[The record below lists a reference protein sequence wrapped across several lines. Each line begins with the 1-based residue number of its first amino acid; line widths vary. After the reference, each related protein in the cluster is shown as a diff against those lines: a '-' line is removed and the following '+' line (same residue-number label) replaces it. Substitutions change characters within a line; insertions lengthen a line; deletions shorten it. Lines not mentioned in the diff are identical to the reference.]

1 MINYGIAYDFCRI
14 SYALIENN
22 LSILMQVTGT
32 VDTRYIAV
40 LYDMVLHTTH
50 MVRHENDALI
60 RVSVDQ
66 QKTSHIWHVMGCSL
80 ELLREK

>member
-14 SYALIENN
+14 SYALIEKN

-32 VDTRYIAV
+32 VDTRSISV

-50 MVRHENDALI
+50 MVSHENDALI

-66 QKTSHIWHVMGCSL
+66 QKL
-80 ELLREK
+80 